1 MPFFFLALFP
11 AYIAKLPKSGAWL
24 NTTKITVSFLVFA
37 AAVKYLSN
45 VDQIYQW
52 SLLTRERVIA
62 IWMVL
67 LAMAGF
73 YLLGMLRIAEEKP
86 HRISLTRLTLGI
98 LFLILSISMTPG
110 LVGGKLGELD
120 AYIPS
125 SEYSTLQEYTQNRS
139 LNNRRW
145 LKNDYIEALEL
156 AVRENKAVLVSF
168 TGYTCTNCHW
178 MKVNMFTQQEL
189 MEALDG
195 LILVELYTDGT
206 DNISQ
211 KNQQMQ
217 LERFKTV
224 AIPYYAII
232 GPDGN
237 VLSEFAGRT
246 RDVEEF
252 REFLMS
258 YRPDI
263 LPPPDTTENP

>member
-1 MPFFFLALFP
+1 
-11 AYIAKLPKSGAWL
+11 
-24 NTTKITVSFLVFA
+24 
-37 AAVKYLSN
+37 
-45 VDQIYQW
+45 
-52 SLLTRERVIA
+52 
-62 IWMVL
+62 
-67 LAMAGF
+67 
-73 YLLGMLRIAEEKP
+73 
-86 HRISLTRLTLGI
+86 
-98 LFLILSISMTPG
+98 
-110 LVGGKLGELD
+110 
-120 AYIPS
+120 
-125 SEYSTLQEYTQNRS
+125 
-139 LNNRRW
+139 
-145 LKNDYIEALEL
+145 
-156 AVRENKAVLVSF
+156 
-168 TGYTCTNCHW
+168 
-178 MKVNMFTQQEL
+178 MFTQQEL

-217 LERFKTV
+217 LERFKTA

-263 LPPPDTTENP
+263 LPPPHTTENP